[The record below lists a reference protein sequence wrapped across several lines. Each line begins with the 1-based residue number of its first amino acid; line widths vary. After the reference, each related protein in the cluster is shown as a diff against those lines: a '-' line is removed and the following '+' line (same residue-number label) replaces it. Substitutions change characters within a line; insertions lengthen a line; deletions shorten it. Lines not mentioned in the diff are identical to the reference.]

1 MKLYNLTLGLFVCG
15 TISLGIGLAGCGS
28 DGASKSIGSS
38 DRQATITVEMK
49 ADFLTSLL
57 AKPARQLMLKEF
69 VKIATCPTPQP
80 AWDQAGYE
88 AGLDCDNDGG
98 VIQYITPTNYKV
110 AFKRLTFVRDD
121 GTEVDIIADTGTLAS
136 SAVLDITS
144 QVTISSPTLSSGNYT
159 SIEGEIYYYE
169 LEMPINDPS
178 VTQAIRVYL
187 SDDDFPG
194 EGNLGHHQG
203 DITLIAAN
211 GTELGWVNGG
221 AEWETASLVSARG
234 SINGAGGTDAETGHL
249 RGLYGDTGL
258 WNQTAFVQ
266 GSNHDIYIAT
276 WPLSLTVENTDQTVV
291 FSFRVGDSWFYE
303 DFDNNQQFNPCG
315 GVFDACA
322 GSAEWSPL
330 FPAVSI
336 SAL

>member
-1 MKLYNLTLGLFVCG
+1 MKSNELILGRLMGAIVL
-15 TISLGIGLAGCGS
+15 LGIGFAGCGG
-28 DGASKSIGSS
+28 DGSKSMDSA
-38 DRQATITVEMK
+38 DRHARVTVDMK
-49 ADFLTSLL
+49 ADFSTSSL
-57 AKPARQLMLKEF
+57 AKPAILLGIEEF
-69 VKIATCPTPQP
+69 VKIATCPTIPP
-80 AWDQAGYE
+80 AWDQPGYE

-110 AFKRLTFVRDD
+110 AFKRLTFIKDD
-121 GTEVDIIADTGTLAS
+121 GTEVDIIADTGLLANS
-136 SAVLDITS
+136 VVLDITS
-144 QVTISSPTLSSGNYT
+144 QVTIASPTLLSGDYT

-169 LEMPINDPS
+169 LEMSINDAS

-187 SDDDFPG
+187 SDDDFAG
-194 EGNLGHHQG
+194 EGNMGHHQG

-211 GTELGWVNGG
+211 GTELGWVDGG
-221 AEWETASLVSARG
+221 AVWEPAALVAPRD

-249 RGLYGDTGL
+249 RGLYGDASL

-266 GSNHDIYIAT
+266 GSTQDIYIAT
-276 WPLSLTVENTDQTVV
+276 WPLNLTVEETDQTVV

-315 GVFDACA
+315 GVSDACA
-322 GSAEWSPL
+322 GGAEWSPL

-336 SAL
+336 SVF